1 MDRGKIGRQG
11 EDLALRFLQQQGLKL
26 LERNYSWRQGEIDLI
41 MEDGNSIVFV
51 EVRVRRHLQFG
62 GAVASIDRAKQHRL
76 IVTAERYLQKH
87 GEECPA
93 RMDVITLDGNEIN
106 WIKNAFEN

>member
-11 EDLALRFLQQQGLKL
+11 EDLALRFLTQQGLKL
-26 LERNYSWRQGEIDLI
+26 RERNYSWRHGEIDLI

-51 EVRVRRHLQFG
+51 EVRVRRHLKFG
-62 GAVASIDRAKQHRL
+62 GAVASIDQAKQHRL
-76 IVTAERYLQKH
+76 ILTAERYLQKH